1 MYPSLFISHGAP
13 NTVLYDYK
21 AKANLKNFAKTLEKP
36 KYIVMV
42 SPHWCTQ
49 GLRIINPSASKIMYD
64 FYGFEREL
72 YEVTYEISSDES
84 YTKNVMKALE
94 DFNPQIDIFQKNF
107 DHGIW
112 TVLMM
117 MYRQIDVPII
127 QISLPMN
134 FSSKELFEVGVA
146 LQSLRDEAMIIASGS
161 LTHNLR
167 TISFN
172 SNNKDKR
179 TIDFVKNMDE
189 IIESGEFEKII
200 DFKNLNDFY
209 QMHPTDEH
217 FRPLLIA
224 LGASKNHKGYGF
236 NSEVLHGT
244 LSMQS
249 YMFKD

>member
-42 SPHWCTQ
+42 SPHWCTKD
-49 GLRIINPSASKIMYD
+49 LRIINPSVSKIMYD
-64 FYGFEREL
+64 FYGFEKEL

-84 YTKNVMKALE
+84 YTKNLLNALE
-94 DFNPQIDIFQKNF
+94 DFNPQIDFTQKNF

-117 MYRQIDVPII
+117 MYKQIDVPII

-134 FSSKELFEVGVA
+134 YSNKQLFDIGVA
-146 LQSLRDEAMIIASGS
+146 LQCLKDEAMIIASGS

-179 TIDFVKNMDE
+179 TIDFVNNVDK
-189 IIESGEFEKII
+189 IIEVGDFEKII
-200 DFKNLNDFY
+200 YSQNIKDFY
-209 QMHPTDEH
+209 NMHPTDEH
-217 FRPLLIA
+217 FKPLLIA
-224 LGASKNHKGYGF
+224 LGASKNHKGHGF
-236 NSEVLHGT
+236 NNEILHGT

-249 YMFKD
+249 YVFKE